1 MLKTPKKACTGKKFV
16 VGMSHVHM
24 KGIICIVQLQV
35 KFWTR
40 YNKSINIGSF
50 WILIMEAGND

>member
-24 KGIICIVQLQV
+24 KGIICIVPGQG
-35 KFWTR
+35 TM
-40 YNKSINIGSF
+40 NEGSF
-50 WILIMEAGND
+50 